1 MQTRYSTT
9 EIIKSSVENINVLKD
24 HLEKISELKNSIK
37 ETLEEVKQV
46 PAHFDKLGLKLSETS
61 DQFIYKNY
69 ELLKEQNIFLQEKI
83 IDLNNR
89 IAQID
94 QIDFRKRFEN
104 ANSEF
109 FQNLEKVSRDK
120 IDQFDIVKDDLNS
133 ITENFKSEVER
144 LQSIDLEN
152 HFNKHDK
159 RLSDIFGGVNNINSS
174 LLIISNQTQLFQDKI
189 SGLDQ
194 KLQIIE
200 KNISENEKNLL
211 TEIKILKD
219 KYELSLQKQ
228 NKYFLILATLM
239 AVSIL
244 TVVALNFIK

>member
-200 KNISENEKNLL
+200 KNISENEKNFKGQVRTIVAK
-211 TEIKILKD
+211 TE
-219 KYELSLQKQ
+219 
-228 NKYFLILATLM
+228 
-239 AVSIL
+239 
-244 TVVALNFIK
+244 